1 MNSVL
6 NMMRNP
12 AVLLL
17 SICIFFIGLGYS
29 LTLPFMPLF
38 GVERVGMTP
47 LSLGTFLA
55 VGSLCGIIC
64 STLIGRL
71 SDRKPIRKWIVIA
84 SAVSASLG
92 YVFYAFNENYVVL
105 LIVVST
111 LIAISYAAF
120 PQLFALAR
128 EITEKEASVDIPVVM
143 SVLRALVSLAWIVG
157 PVIASFVIQRF
168 DYQGLFLTVSVM
180 YLLVGLFV
188 LFLPAQHQVTKQPD
202 DALTQTPAPAA
213 KINFKSALLSP
224 HVVFA
229 LLAFMAFEIA
239 NSMGG
244 IATPLYVTQDLSG
257 GKLDVG
263 IIAGVN
269 AALQVP
275 IMVTLGLL
283 AKRFGSSVLMN
294 FAGLF
299 GAAYYLFLMLTK
311 STIHIMAIQI
321 FSAIF
326 IAIVLGIGMTFFQ
339 DLLPKMI
346 GTATTLYNNANI
358 LGSMG
363 GGLLAGV
370 IGEYYEIKTVIL
382 ASALLC
388 FVGFV
393 LLKISTA
400 RNASRLRIGKGGSYE
415 G

>member
-1 MNSVL
+1 MKSVL

-17 SICIFFIGLGYS
+17 SVCIFFIGLGYS

-71 SDRKPIRKWIVIA
+71 SDKKPIRKWIVIG
-84 SAVSASLG
+84 SAASASLG

-105 LIVVST
+105 IIVVST
-111 LIAISYAAF
+111 LIAVSYAAF
-120 PQLFALAR
+120 PQLFSLAR
-128 EITEKEASVDIPVVM
+128 EITEREASVDIPVVM
-143 SVLRALVSLAWIVG
+143 SVMRALVSLAWIVG
-157 PVIASFVIQRF
+157 PVIASFVIQKF
-168 DYQGLFLTVSVM
+168 DYQGLFLTVAAM

-188 LFLPAQHQVTKQPD
+188 LFLPAE
-202 DALTQTPAPAA
+202 TQDMRPTNTSIEQTSAT
-213 KINFKSALLSP
+213 KINFKNVLLSP
-224 HVVFA
+224 HVIFA

-263 IIAGVN
+263 IIAGIN

-275 IMVTLGLL
+275 IMITLGLM
-283 AKRFGSSVLMN
+283 AKRFGSSLLMN

-299 GAAYYLFLMLTK
+299 GAAYYLFLMLTQ

-321 FSAIF
+321 LSAIF

-339 DLLPKMI
+339 DLIPKMV

-370 IGEYYEIKTVIL
+370 IGEYYPIKTVIL
-382 ASALLC
+382 ASAILC
-388 FVGFV
+388 FMGFA

-400 RNASRLRIGKGGSYE
+400 SNASRLRMKKGDSYE